1 MKANSFD
8 ILKTMSARNVPS
20 FKLFPSSNI
29 TDLRMGKDGWGKVT
43 FALDNAT
50 VQKLLNDTMGT
61 KETVKACVLVWDVED
76 YERIRTELEQE

>member
-20 FKLFPSSNI
+20 FKLFPLANV
-29 TDLRMGKDGWGKVT
+29 TDLRIGKDGWGRVT

-50 VQKLLNDTMGT
+50 IQSLLNDTMN
-61 KETVKACVLVWDVED
+61 KDAVQNIVVLTWSIAE
-76 YERIRTELEQE
+76 YNRIRDELEQE